1 MTLYEAQKGG
11 SYCIEGL
18 YVEPAITRRLQALGL
33 NDGTIINV
41 LDRKNKGALII
52 KVRGTRLALGKHIS
66 SSIEISEAADGIAPE
81 TERTPKDGIAP
92 KTERISKDSIE
103 SKTERT
109 SEDSIAPETERTSE
123 RGIAPK
129 TEETSGDS
137 TTPEAARTSGDNI
150 LQQDGQEFGAKGE
163 EEAVKQ

>member
-18 YVEPAITRRLQALGL
+18 YVEPAITRRLQTLGL
-33 NDGTIINV
+33 NDGTVINV
-41 LDRKNKGALII
+41 LNRKNKGALII
-52 KVRGTRLALGKHIS
+52 QVRGTRLALGKHIS

-81 TERTPKDGIAP
+81 TD
-92 KTERISKDSIE
+92 
-103 SKTERT
+103 
-109 SEDSIAPETERTSE
+109 RTSE

-150 LQQDGQEFGAKGE
+150 LQQNGQGFRAKGE